1 MAITVQA
8 ILSGIIIL
16 SGSYE
21 LLLEMILPLAIFMYT
36 MVVMSVTILRFTDP
50 NRERTFKVPF
60 GKVLPVVIGLTLM
73 FLMGGIE
80 IPTIMTGAMFAFI
93 GIPLYLL
100 KGIENK
106 TTILEGMLNW
116 SAGFRRMSYGFFVKP
131 RTHKHILAFFGDFKN
146 RKILNM
152 GSNSGVLA
160 KELAEIVGEDGT
172 ILATDVSESDL
183 KNAHSLAMKNRLNN
197 IEFIRED
204 SNDRTNL
211 HHKIKGIHGATSI
224 GLLGYTGDPDKL
236 LTSLS
241 KRVVNRGRIYFIDY
255 DRVLKLF
262 RAPDWLRNRHDLILK
277 FKKHG
282 FHVSY
287 EIDKGWFWDTIHIS
301 GYKIK

>member
-1 MAITVQA
+1 
-8 ILSGIIIL
+8 
-16 SGSYE
+16 
-21 LLLEMILPLAIFMYT
+21 
-36 MVVMSVTILRFTDP
+36 
-50 NRERTFKVPF
+50 
-60 GKVLPVVIGLTLM
+60 
-73 FLMGGIE
+73 
-80 IPTIMTGAMFAFI
+80 
-93 GIPLYLL
+93 
-100 KGIENK
+100 
-106 TTILEGMLNW
+106 
-116 SAGFRRMSYGFFVKP
+116 
-131 RTHKHILAFFGDFKN
+131 
-146 RKILNM
+146 
-152 GSNSGVLA
+152 
-160 KELAEIVGEDGT
+160 
-172 ILATDVSESDL
+172 
-183 KNAHSLAMKNRLNN
+183 MKNRLNN

-211 HHKIKGIHGATSI
+211 HHKIKGVHGATSI

-241 KRVVNRGRIYFIDY
+241 KRVVTRGRIYFIDY